1 MLVCPVKDPSFGGN
15 MKRIIIALVGVLA
28 ASAGAEA
35 QSNDQVIQRAIAP
48 LSARNAGGAAVVRF
62 NADGS
67 YTTLRE
73 GSNAFVCY
81 DRSGQAGAAAFAV
94 QCTNTGNLAR
104 LVQNR
109 QFAAQAAGDRAAMS
123 ALVAAADANG
133 TRVMPEFGS
142 VWISMNGENQ
152 ASAGTHTTFAVPNAT
167 TATLGLP
174 DNGRSGGI
182 WIMGAGTSEAHLM
195 IPQG

>member
-1 MLVCPVKDPSFGGN
+1 
-15 MKRIIIALVGVLA
+15 MKRIIITLVGVLA
-28 ASAGAEA
+28 ASTGVEA
-35 QSNDQVIQRAIAP
+35 QSNDQIIQRATAP
-48 LSARNAGGAAVVRF
+48 LSARNAGGAAVISF

-67 YTTLRE
+67 YATLRE

-81 DRSGQAGAAAFAV
+81 DRSAGTAFAV

-109 QFAAQAAGDRAAMS
+109 QFAAQAMGDRARVGE
-123 ALVAAADANG
+123 LVAAAVANG
-133 TRVMPEFGS
+133 SRVEPEFGS
-142 VWISMNGENQ
+142 VWIAMSGEDQ

-174 DNGRSGGI
+174 ESGRGGGI
-182 WIMGAGTSEAHLM
+182 WIMASGTSEAHLM

>member
-1 MLVCPVKDPSFGGN
+1 

-28 ASAGAEA
+28 AATGVDA
-35 QSNDQVIQRAIAP
+35 QSNDQIIQRATAP
-48 LSARNAGGAAVVRF
+48 LSARNAGGAAVISF

-81 DRSGQAGAAAFAV
+81 DRSGQGGAAFAV

-109 QFAAQAAGDRAAMS
+109 QFAAQAGGDRARVGE
-123 ALVAAADANG
+123 LVAAAVANG
-133 TRVMPEFGS
+133 TRVEPEFGS
-142 VWISMNGENQ
+142 VWISMNGEDQ

-174 DNGRSGGI
+174 ENGRGGGI
-182 WIMGAGTSEAHLM
+182 WIMASGTSEAHLM

>member
-1 MLVCPVKDPSFGGN
+1 
-15 MKRIIIALVGVLA
+15 MKRIAIALLGVLM
-28 ASAGAEA
+28 ASTGVDA
-35 QSNDQVIQRAIAP
+35 QSNDQIIQRATAP
-48 LSARNAGGAAVVRF
+48 LSARNAGGAAVISF

-67 YTTLRE
+67 YNTLRE

-81 DRSGQAGAAAFAV
+81 DRSAGGGFAV

-109 QFAAQAAGDRAAMS
+109 QLAAQAMGDRARNAE
-123 ALVAAADANG
+123 LVAAAVANG
-133 TRVMPEFGS
+133 SRVAPEFGS
-142 VWISMNGENQ
+142 VWISMSGENQ
-152 ASAGTHTTFAVPNAT
+152 ASAGTHTTFSVPNAT

-174 DNGRSGGI
+174 ENGRSGGI